1 MRIHSFSFTDLET
14 DWHLDAAEFD
24 SLNLL
29 VGISGVGKTRI
40 IESLR
45 TVTAV
50 AIDRPVPLPLAAWS
64 LRFEHDDVDYE
75 WSASI
80 ERSNTQRGGRAFT
93 KERLLRTGEPLVE
106 RTGNELIFARE
117 RQPKLDLT
125 TSAIDLLAPED
136 AIEPV
141 RRAFELMLFSL
152 FSGEHHQEMHR
163 PFDVPERWMAVEEI
177 VKEKR
182 DLLADEPRLERPAGS
197 DREVSTRSV
206 FVFDLYLMQEV
217 YPDQFEAIAARFRE
231 VFPSVEAMRVKR
243 DAESHRERFSVELR
257 ESSGTWVPQ
266 AMISAGM
273 LRTLVYLYE
282 FETAPAKSVV
292 LIDEFEGSLGVN
304 CLPTVTRALTER
316 DDCQF
321 IITSHHPYVINN
333 IPIARWKL
341 VERDGNVVRLRSSAT
356 IPALQRASHHEAFL
370 RLINLDAYAESI
382 R

>member
-1 MRIHSFSFTDLET
+1 MRIQSFSFTDRET
-14 DWHLDAAEFD
+14 NWHLDAAEFD

-50 AIDRPVPLPLAAWS
+50 AIDRPSPLPLAEWS
-64 LRFEHDDVDYE
+64 LRFEHDDVVYE
-75 WSASI
+75 WSAAI
-80 ERSNTQRGGRAFT
+80 ERSNTQRGGRAFAL
-93 KERLLRTGEPLVE
+93 ERLLRTGEPLIE
-106 RTGNELIFARE
+106 RDGNELRFLGQKA
-117 RQPKLDLT
+117 QKLDLT

-141 RRAFELMLFSL
+141 GRAFELMLFSL

-163 PFDVPERWMAVEEI
+163 PFDVPEHWMAVEAI

-217 YPDQFEAIAARFRE
+217 YPDQFEAVVERFRE
-231 VFPSVEAMRVKR
+231 VFPSVEAVRVKR

-257 ESSGTWVPQ
+257 ESSGACVSQ

-304 CLPTVTRALTER
+304 CLPTVTRALTAR

-321 IITSHHPYVINN
+321 IITSHHPYVINH
-333 IPIARWKL
+333 IPIANWKL
-341 VERDGNVVRLRSSAT
+341 IERDGSVVRLRSAASL
-356 IPALQRASHHEAFL
+356 PELRHASHHEAFL